1 MDYDETFSRR
11 GHMYKYATETY
22 PGALSTE
29 LQTAVRVCAL
39 KPGDTLL
46 NVPAACVNLEP
57 YLPPDVNYVRYETN
71 KPFADMTG
79 IPHCSLFDIPM
90 ADNSVDVILSLASL
104 HHATDEERDAFYAE
118 AMRILKPGGRLII
131 GDVLRGS
138 AQDSWL
144 NTFVNMYNSA
154 GHQGKFWSA
163 EDTELLDY
171 HGFHTRVSIHTY
183 TWPFLSE
190 SDMLD
195 FCKHLFGLDLATE
208 AKIRS
213 GIQQFLS
220 PRREQDGIHIPWQ
233 LIYFT
238 STNAHTHAPTS

>member
-1 MDYDETFSRR
+1 MDYDETFARR

-22 PGALSTE
+22 PRVLSTE
-29 LQTAVRVCAL
+29 FQTAVHVCSL

-46 NVPAACVNLEP
+46 NIPAACVNLEP

-71 KPFADMTG
+71 KPFAEMTG
-79 IPHCSLFDIPM
+79 IPHCSFFDIPV

-104 HHATDEERDAFYAE
+104 HHASDEERDAFYAE
-118 AMRILKPGGRLII
+118 ASRILKPSGRLVI

-154 GHQGKFWSA
+154 GHQGKFWSS

-171 HGFHTRVSIHTY
+171 HGFHTRISIHSY
-183 TWPFLSE
+183 TWPFASE

-195 FCKHLFGLDLATE
+195 FCKHLFGLDLATG

-213 GIQQFLS
+213 GIQQFLC
-220 PRREQDGIHIPWQ
+220 PRQEHDGIHIPWQ